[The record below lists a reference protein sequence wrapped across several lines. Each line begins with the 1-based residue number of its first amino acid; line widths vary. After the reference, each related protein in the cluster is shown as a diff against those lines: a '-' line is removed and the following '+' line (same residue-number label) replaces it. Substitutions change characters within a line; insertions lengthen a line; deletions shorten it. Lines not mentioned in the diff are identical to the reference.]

1 VSILIVVETR
11 EVVLASL
18 LFRAICAYSAE
29 DRSPRLE
36 EVFYYQ
42 FAL

>member
-1 VSILIVVETR
+1 VSILIVVETQ
-11 EVVLASL
+11 EVILASL

-29 DRSPRLE
+29 DRSPGLE
-36 EVFYYQ
+36 EVFCYQ